1 MFFAMLAAMDGS
13 VAAADPVVS
22 NVAVATNNAGA
33 CFAGTVDTE
42 AIIDVTWSVANS
54 NATLYRARLYEN
66 DILVSTQDSDA
77 SMSWQK
83 TITGAVENGPNGQW
97 NADWTYRVDI
107 ERKSDSQVM
116 SSASSSQWTQLY
128 GSC

>member
-1 MFFAMLAAMDGS
+1 MFFLLLAAMDGS
-13 VAAADPVVS
+13 VAAANPVVS

-33 CFAGTVDTE
+33 CTGTSPDPE
-42 AIIDVTWSVANS
+42 AAIDVTWDVANANS
-54 NATLYRARLYEN
+54 TLYRARLYEN
-66 DILVSTQDSDA
+66 DILVSTQDSDS

-83 TITGAVENGPNGQW
+83 TITGSVENGPNGQW

-107 ERKSDSQVM
+107 ERKSDDQLM